1 MSTASASNAGAKSTP
16 SGATLSIADTSAQ
29 DVVLAKEPVWRR
41 RWPIL
46 VGAAAVLLLIA
57 LLTPSISGWLSTEDS
72 VARDRLRL
80 ATVTRQDL
88 IRDVSVQGRV
98 VAAVSPTLYAS
109 QQGTITFL
117 VNAGDRVTT
126 DTELATLDSP
136 ELTNLYAREASL
148 LDRRRVDLERQSI
161 QAKQENLN
169 NQKAVD
175 LAKLQLTAA
184 ERESRRADE
193 AYSKEAISQLD
204 FEKAKD
210 DLEQARYTHTHAVA
224 DAELAKERL
233 AFELRTKQ
241 LEVDQQQL
249 TVDDLQ
255 RQVAELTLRSPVAGV
270 VGNLLVDQKTSVQ
283 RNQAVLS
290 VVDLSQFEVEAQI
303 PESYAD
309 DLAIG
314 MAGEIRN
321 GQDRF
326 AAELISISPEIIAN
340 QVTARLRF
348 TQGSPPGLRQN
359 QRLTTRVLLE
369 EKTDVL
375 TVPRG
380 QFLDS
385 GSGRLAY
392 VVQDNIATQRRIE
405 VGARSLNAV
414 EITGGLEAGDTII
427 ISSTE
432 LFRGAQTILITD

>member
-1 MSTASASNAGAKSTP
+1 MSTASASNAGAKATP

-41 RWPIL
+41 RWPML
-46 VGAAAVLLLIA
+46 VGTVAVLLLIA
-57 LLTPSISGWLSTEDS
+57 FLTPSISGWLSTEDS

-126 DTELATLDSP
+126 DTQLATLDSP

-249 TVDDLQ
+249 TVDDLK